1 MAEDTPLSGSDPEPP
16 PPSDRPGGPSVA
28 MEFLSLG
35 LGSAL
40 CLVVGA
46 GIGLAIDAAVGTSP
60 LFTLIGLGF
69 GVVAGVLYTVSK
81 VRRNL

>member
-1 MAEDTPLSGSDPEPP
+1 
-16 PPSDRPGGPSVA
+16 

-40 CLVVGA
+40 CLAVGA
-46 GIGLAIDAAVGTSP
+46 GAGLAIDAAAGTSP
-60 LFTLIGLGF
+60 LFTLLGLGF
-69 GVVAGVLYTVSK
+69 GVVAGVLYTVAK